1 MASNLF
7 TTNKMRLEKKSWLQR
22 NFKAVAGA
30 AMLCIAG
37 FGAYNYMQ
45 PSQPSDM
52 TVREANGTQV
62 KPVEATKALP
72 AFANSLKPS
81 IAGLQG
87 KVTPEGKHSKGRES
101 LKISKSGHPKGQK
114 IASYKKQKGQKIAS
128 YKKQKGQKI
137 ASYKKQKG
145 QKIASNKKQKGHK
158 FTSYKKHKGHK
169 IASYKKQKGHKF
181 TSHKKHEKHQ
191 RGQVSTRKKHPNDYS
206 QAAINDDKLFDL

>member
-52 TVREANGTQV
+52 TVRQGNGTQV

-114 IASYKKQKGQKIAS
+114 IAGYKKQKGQKIAGYKKQKGQKIAS
-128 YKKQKGQKI
+128 HKKH
-137 ASYKKQKG
+137 
-145 QKIASNKKQKGHK
+145 KGHK

-169 IASYKKQKGHKF
+169 IASYKKHKGHKF
-181 TSHKKHEKHQ
+181 TSHKKHGKQQ

>member
-128 YKKQKGQKI
+128 
-137 ASYKKQKG
+137 
-145 QKIASNKKQKGHK
+145 NKKQKGHK